1 MTKYIAP
8 RMLDVHGR
16 SIIEWHVID
25 SPNVRWNEVHR
36 FGCVI
41 RLHVNLYMAYCRK
54 NISRS
59 CWREI
64 YLISKSNTNFFIN
77 TNHIL
82 WKNNA
87 IWFIFHW
94 LYIIQLFFFVISTKA
109 RNKVYKQKC
118 KTQIENTCTIFLII
132 NLMKC
137 IIHCFIYDFII
148 IILKLLFHSS
158 RKLIFSLYIVRTY
171 LFYYRFVNALH
182 STTWYTDRQYLYFS
196 ISHIVERQ

>member
-1 MTKYIAP
+1 
-8 RMLDVHGR
+8 MLDVHGR

-54 NISRS
+54 NISRP

-64 YLISKSNTNFFIN
+64 YLISKSNTKLFYNIN

-82 WKNNA
+82 WKNNT

-94 LYIIQLFFFVISTKA
+94 LYIIQLFFVTSIK
-109 RNKVYKQKC
+109 KVYKQKY

-132 NLMKC
+132 NLIKC
-137 IIHCFIYDFII
+137 IIHCIVHDFII
-148 IILKLLFHSS
+148 ILEFSFHNS
-158 RKLIFSLYIVRTY
+158 RKMVFWVVYRESIFVL
-171 LFYYRFVNALH
+171 L
-182 STTWYTDRQYLYFS
+182 S
-196 ISHIVERQ
+196 ICRCFL

>member
-1 MTKYIAP
+1 LNETNCFTFHLLARFPTKWQHIGIYACWIDCPIDHKVRTRSTGEIFVRMTKYIAP

-54 NISRS
+54 NISRP

-64 YLISKSNTNFFIN
+64 YLISKSNTKLFYNIN

-82 WKNNA
+82 WKNNT
-87 IWFIFHW
+87 IWFIFHI
-94 LYIIQLFFFVISTKA
+94 LITYYSVIFCHI
-109 RNKVYKQKC
+109 NKEIKFISKNIKHKSRIHVY
-118 KTQIENTCTIFLII
+118 
-132 NLMKC
+132 
-137 IIHCFIYDFII
+137 
-148 IILKLLFHSS
+148 
-158 RKLIFSLYIVRTY
+158 
-171 LFYYRFVNALH
+171 
-182 STTWYTDRQYLYFS
+182 YFWS
-196 ISHIVERQ
+196 